1 MTTRTRQGQPATP
14 PNERRRLAA
23 LLEFELLDTPA
34 EAMFDNITAL
44 AAQICET
51 PIALISLV
59 DAERQWF
66 KSRQGL
72 DASETPREL
81 AFCAHAINGETLFEV
96 ENALLDPRF
105 RHNPL
110 VTGAPDIRFY
120 AGMPLADGEGHN
132 LGTLCVIDRQPRQL
146 TGQQKEA
153 LRLLAQQAISLFK
166 LRLQTRRQHEQAAL
180 HKAILSSVGTAV
192 LVIDMEGMI
201 RQASPGVRP
210 LLGYEVD
217 ALVGQ
222 SLGLVLPD
230 EDRQLR
236 PDSVRPLVGPGSE
249 QASLHELSARHR
261 TGQRIPVLFSLAP
274 IAMDGSPQL
283 GYLCILNDLSYR
295 EEALQRLQHIAGQLP
310 GVVYQFQLHK
320 EGRSCFPYASD
331 GLQDVYGLMPE
342 EVRADASS
350 VFARVHPDDLPAVIA
365 SIQASADNLSVWHQ
379 EYRFY
384 HPAKGLIWLEG
395 RAAPQRRADD
405 STLWH
410 GFITDITQRKRL
422 EQMKSEFVST
432 VSHELRTPL
441 TSIAGSL
448 GLINGEALGPVPAAM
463 REMLLIAQSNSQRL
477 RQLIDDLLDMDK
489 LLAGKMSFIPQCL
502 ELDGFLAE
510 CAASHQGFARQH
522 DVQLV
527 YSGATTVHVMAD
539 PLRLQQVLSNLLS
552 NALKFSP
559 AGSRVLLSAQALAG
573 GRIRVSV
580 ADQGPGI
587 PAEFVDRLFEKFS
600 QADASDRR
608 QKGGTGLG
616 LAISKELM
624 ERMGGTIGFDPRREG
639 GAVFWIE
646 LPAEPREDAS
656 RGRVPPAVSEEDDHA

>member
-1 MTTRTRQGQPATP
+1 MRTRKSPGHPPTP
-14 PNERRRLAA
+14 SNESSRLAA
-23 LLEFELLDTPA
+23 LLRFELLDTPA

-72 DASETPREL
+72 DARETPREL

-105 RHNPL
+105 RDNPL

-120 AGMPLADGEGHN
+120 AGMPLADSEGRN

-146 TGQQKEA
+146 SVQQKGA
-153 LRLLAQQAISLFK
+153 LKLLAQQAINLFE
-166 LRLQTRRQHEQAAL
+166 LRSQTRQQQEQAAL

-192 LVIDMEGMI
+192 LITDMAGVI
-201 RQASPGVRP
+201 RQASPGVLP

-217 ALVGQ
+217 TLVGQ

-230 EDRQLR
+230 EERQLQ
-236 PDSVRPLVGPGSE
+236 PDPVRPSFNCGSE
-249 QASLHELSARHR
+249 QASLHELRARHR
-261 TGQRIPVLFSLAP
+261 KGQRIPVLFSLAP
-274 IAMDGSPQL
+274 IAMDGSAQM

-295 EEALQRLQHIAGQLP
+295 EEALQRLQHIAEQLP
-310 GVVYQFQLHK
+310 GVVYQFQLYSD
-320 EGRSCFPYASD
+320 GRSCFPYASE
-331 GLQDVYGLMPE
+331 GLRDVYGLQPE
-342 EVRADASS
+342 EVREDASS
-350 VFARVHPDDLPAVIA
+350 VFARIHPDDLLAVTA
-365 SIQASADNLSVWHQ
+365 SIQTSAEHLSVWHR
-379 EYRFY
+379 EYRFL
-384 HPAKGLIWLEG
+384 HPIKGLIWLEG
-395 RAAPQRRADD
+395 RAMPQPRADD
-405 STLWH
+405 SILWH
-410 GFITDITQRKRL
+410 GFITDITQRKHL
-422 EQMKSEFVST
+422 EQMKNEFVST

-448 GLINGEALGPVPAAM
+448 GLINGEALGPVPNAM

-489 LLAGKMSFIPQCL
+489 LLAGKMSFIPQQ
-502 ELDGFLAE
+502 LDIDSFLAE
-510 CAASHQGFARQH
+510 CVTSHQGFARQH
-522 DVQLV
+522 DVQLSYTGGPV
-527 YSGATTVHVMAD
+527 SQVTAD
-539 PLRLQQVLSNLLS
+539 PMRLQQVLSNLLS

-559 AGSRVLLSAQALAG
+559 AGSQVLLSAQELG
-573 GRIRVSV
+573 GQIRILVV
-580 ADQGPGI
+580 DEGPGV

-616 LAISKELM
+616 LAISKELI
-624 ERMGGTIGFDPRREG
+624 ERMGGCIGFYPRPG
-639 GAVFWIE
+639 GGSVFWVE
-646 LPAEPREDAS
+646 LPALFQDETL
-656 RGRVPPAVSEEDDHA
+656 

>member
-1 MTTRTRQGQPATP
+1 MTTRKSPGHPPTP
-14 PNERRRLAA
+14 SNESSRLAA
-23 LLEFELLDTPA
+23 LLRFELLDTPA

-72 DASETPREL
+72 DARETPREL

-105 RHNPL
+105 RDNPL

-120 AGMPLADGEGHN
+120 AGMPLADSEGHN

-146 TGQQKEA
+146 SVQQKGA
-153 LRLLAQQAISLFK
+153 LKLLAQQAINLFE
-166 LRLQTRRQHEQAAL
+166 LRLQTRQQQEQAAL

-192 LVIDMEGMI
+192 LITDMAGVI
-201 RQASPGVRP
+201 RQASPGVLP

-230 EDRQLR
+230 EERQLQ
-236 PDSVRPLVGPGSE
+236 PDPVRPSFNCGSE
-249 QASLHELSARHR
+249 QASLHELRARHR
-261 TGQRIPVLFSLAP
+261 KGQRIPVLFSLAP
-274 IAMDGSPQL
+274 IAMDGSAQM

-295 EEALQRLQHIAGQLP
+295 EEALQRLQHIAEQLP
-310 GVVYQFQLHK
+310 GVVYQFQLYSD
-320 EGRSCFPYASD
+320 GRSCFPYASE
-331 GLQDVYGLMPE
+331 GLRDVYGLQPE
-342 EVRADASS
+342 EVREDASS
-350 VFARVHPDDLPAVIA
+350 VFARIHPDDLLAVTA
-365 SIQASADNLSVWHQ
+365 SIQTSAEHLSVWHR
-379 EYRFY
+379 EYRFL
-384 HPAKGLIWLEG
+384 HPIKGLIWLEG
-395 RAAPQRRADD
+395 RAMPQPRADD
-405 STLWH
+405 SILWH
-410 GFITDITQRKRL
+410 GFITDITQRKHL
-422 EQMKSEFVST
+422 EQMKNEFVST

-448 GLINGEALGPVPAAM
+448 GLINGEALGPVPNAM
-463 REMLLIAQSNSQRL
+463 REMLSIAQSNSQRL

-489 LLAGKMSFIPQCL
+489 LLAGKMSFIPQQ
-502 ELDGFLAE
+502 LDIDSFLAE
-510 CAASHQGFARQH
+510 CVTSHQGFARQH
-522 DVQLV
+522 DVQLSYTGGPV
-527 YSGATTVHVMAD
+527 AQVTAD
-539 PLRLQQVLSNLLS
+539 PMRLQQVLSNLLS

-559 AGSRVLLSAQALAG
+559 AGSQVLLSAQALG
-573 GRIRVSV
+573 GQIRILVV
-580 ADQGPGI
+580 DQGPGV

-624 ERMGGTIGFDPRREG
+624 ERMVGCIGFYPRPG
-639 GAVFWIE
+639 GGSVFWVE
-646 LPAEPREDAS
+646 LPALFQDETL
-656 RGRVPPAVSEEDDHA
+656 

>member
-1 MTTRTRQGQPATP
+1 MRTRKSPGHPPTP
-14 PNERRRLAA
+14 SNESSRLAA
-23 LLEFELLDTPA
+23 LLRFELLDTPA

-72 DASETPREL
+72 DARETPREL

-105 RHNPL
+105 RDNPL

-120 AGMPLADGEGHN
+120 AGMPLADSEGHN

-146 TGQQKEA
+146 SVQQKGA
-153 LRLLAQQAISLFK
+153 LKLLAQQAINLFE
-166 LRLQTRRQHEQAAL
+166 LRLQTRQQQEQAAL

-192 LVIDMEGMI
+192 LITDMAGLI
-201 RQASPGVRP
+201 RQASPGVLP

-230 EDRQLR
+230 EERQLQ
-236 PDSVRPLVGPGSE
+236 PDSVRPSFNCGSE
-249 QASLHELSARHR
+249 QATLHELRARHR
-261 TGQRIPVLFSLAP
+261 KGQRIPVLFSLAP
-274 IAMDGSPQL
+274 IAMDGSAQM

-295 EEALQRLQHIAGQLP
+295 EEALQRLRHIAEQLP
-310 GVVYQFQLHK
+310 GVVYQFQLYSD
-320 EGRSCFPYASD
+320 GRSCFPYASE
-331 GLQDVYGLMPE
+331 GLRDVYGLQPE
-342 EVRADASS
+342 EVREDASS
-350 VFARVHPDDLPAVIA
+350 VFARIHPDDLLAVTA
-365 SIQASADNLSVWHQ
+365 SIQTSAEHLSVWHR
-379 EYRFY
+379 EYRFL
-384 HPAKGLIWLEG
+384 HPIKGLIWLEG
-395 RAAPQRRADD
+395 RAMPQPRADD
-405 STLWH
+405 SILWH
-410 GFITDITQRKRL
+410 GFITDITQRKHL
-422 EQMKSEFVST
+422 EQMKNEFVST

-448 GLINGEALGPVPAAM
+448 GLINGEALGPVPNAM

-489 LLAGKMSFIPQCL
+489 LLAGKMSFIPQQ
-502 ELDGFLAE
+502 LDIDSFLAE
-510 CAASHQGFARQH
+510 CVTSHQGFARQH
-522 DVQLV
+522 DVQLSYTGGPV
-527 YSGATTVHVMAD
+527 AQVTAD
-539 PLRLQQVLSNLLS
+539 PMRLQQVLSNLLS

-559 AGSRVLLSAQALAG
+559 AGSQVLLSAQALG
-573 GRIRVSV
+573 GQIRILVV
-580 ADQGPGI
+580 DQGPGV

-624 ERMGGTIGFDPRREG
+624 ERMGGCIGFYPRPG
-639 GAVFWIE
+639 GGSVFWVE
-646 LPAEPREDAS
+646 LPALFQDETL
-656 RGRVPPAVSEEDDHA
+656 

>member
-1 MTTRTRQGQPATP
+1 MRTRKSPGHPPTP
-14 PNERRRLAA
+14 SNESSRLAA
-23 LLEFELLDTPA
+23 LLRFELLDTPA

-72 DASETPREL
+72 DARETPREL

-105 RHNPL
+105 RDNPL

-120 AGMPLADGEGHN
+120 AGMPLADSEGHN

-146 TGQQKEA
+146 SVQQKGA
-153 LRLLAQQAISLFK
+153 LKLLAQQAINLFE
-166 LRLQTRRQHEQAAL
+166 LRSQTRQQQEQAAL

-192 LVIDMEGMI
+192 LITDMAGVI
-201 RQASPGVRP
+201 RQASPGVLP

-230 EDRQLR
+230 EERQLQ
-236 PDSVRPLVGPGSE
+236 PDPVRPSFNCGSE
-249 QASLHELSARHR
+249 QASLHELRARHR
-261 TGQRIPVLFSLAP
+261 KGQRIPVLFSLAP
-274 IAMDGSPQL
+274 IAMDGSAQM

-295 EEALQRLQHIAGQLP
+295 EEALQRLRHIAEQLP
-310 GVVYQFQLHK
+310 GVVYQFQLYSD
-320 EGRSCFPYASD
+320 GRSCFPYASE
-331 GLQDVYGLMPE
+331 GLRDVYGLQPE
-342 EVRADASS
+342 EVREDASS
-350 VFARVHPDDLPAVIA
+350 VFARIHPDDLLAVTA
-365 SIQASADNLSVWHQ
+365 SIQTSAEHLSVWHR
-379 EYRFY
+379 EYRFL
-384 HPAKGLIWLEG
+384 HPIKGLIWLEG
-395 RAAPQRRADD
+395 RAMPQPRADD
-405 STLWH
+405 SILWH
-410 GFITDITQRKRL
+410 GFITDITQRKHL
-422 EQMKSEFVST
+422 EQMKNEFVST

-448 GLINGEALGPVPAAM
+448 GLINGEALGPVPNAM
-463 REMLLIAQSNSQRL
+463 REMLSIAQSNSQRL

-489 LLAGKMSFIPQCL
+489 LLAGKMSFIPQQ
-502 ELDGFLAE
+502 LDIDSFLAE
-510 CAASHQGFARQH
+510 CVTSHQGFARQH
-522 DVQLV
+522 DVQLSYTGGPV
-527 YSGATTVHVMAD
+527 AQVTAD
-539 PLRLQQVLSNLLS
+539 PMRLQQVLSNLLS

-559 AGSRVLLSAQALAG
+559 AGSQVLLSAQALG
-573 GRIRVSV
+573 GQIRILVV
-580 ADQGPGI
+580 DQGPGV

-624 ERMGGTIGFDPRREG
+624 ERMGGCIGFYPRPG
-639 GAVFWIE
+639 GGSVFWVE
-646 LPAEPREDAS
+646 LPALFQDETL
-656 RGRVPPAVSEEDDHA
+656 

>member
-1 MTTRTRQGQPATP
+1 MTKRKAPGHPPTP
-14 PNERRRLAA
+14 SNESSRLAA
-23 LLEFELLDTPA
+23 LLRFELLDTPA

-44 AAQICET
+44 AAQICGT

-72 DASETPREL
+72 DARETPREL
-81 AFCAHAINGETLFEV
+81 AFCAHAINGESLFEV
-96 ENALLDPRF
+96 ENAQLDPRF
-105 RHNPL
+105 RDNPL

-146 TGQQKEA
+146 NAQQKAA
-153 LRLLAQQAISLFK
+153 LGLLAQQTIHLFE
-166 LRLQTRRQHEQAAL
+166 LRLQTRRQREQAAL

-192 LVIDMEGMI
+192 LVTDMEGVI

-210 LLGYEVD
+210 LLGYEAD
-217 ALVGQ
+217 ALSGH
-222 SLGLVLPD
+222 SLQLVLPD

-236 PDSVRPLVGPGSE
+236 HDPASPSFNGSHG
-249 QASLHELSARHR
+249 QTSLHELSARHR
-261 TGQRIPVLFSLAP
+261 KGQRIPVLFSLTP
-274 IAMDGSPQL
+274 IAMDGDAQL

-310 GVVYQFQLHK
+310 GVVYQFQLHPD
-320 EGRSCFPYASD
+320 GRSCFPYASE
-331 GLQDVYGLMPE
+331 GLQDVYGLQPE
-342 EVRADASS
+342 EVREDASI
-350 VFARVHPDDLPAVIA
+350 VFARIHPDDLPAVTS
-365 SIQASADNLSVWHQ
+365 SIQASAENLSVWQQ
-379 EYRFY
+379 EYRFL
-384 HPAKGLIWLEG
+384 HPTKGPIWLEG
-395 RAAPQRRADD
+395 RAMPQQRADD
-405 STLWH
+405 SILWH
-410 GFITDITQRKRL
+410 GFITDITQRKHL
-422 EQMKSEFVST
+422 EQMKNEFVST

-448 GLINGEALGPVPAAM
+448 GLINGEALGPVPDAM
-463 REMLLIAQSNSQRL
+463 REMLLIAQSNTQRL

-489 LLAGKMSFIPQCL
+489 LLAGKMSFIPQQL
-502 ELDGFLAE
+502 ELDSFLAE
-510 CAASHQGFARQH
+510 CASNHQGFARQH
-522 DVQLV
+522 EVQLSYIGGPAV
-527 YSGATTVHVMAD
+527 QVVAD

-559 AGSRVLLSAQALAG
+559 AGGQVLLSGQSLEG
-573 GRIRVSV
+573 QIRVSV
-580 ADQGPGI
+580 VDQGPGI
-587 PAEFVDRLFEKFS
+587 PAEFADRLFEKFA

-624 ERMGGTIGFDPRREG
+624 ERMGGAIGFYSRPEG
-639 GAVFWIE
+639 GTVFWIE
-646 LPAEPREDAS
+646 LPAPRQDETQ
-656 RGRVPPAVSEEDDHA
+656 

>member
-1 MTTRTRQGQPATP
+1 MTTRKSPGHPPTP
-14 PNERRRLAA
+14 SNESSRLAA
-23 LLEFELLDTPA
+23 LLRFELLDTPA

-72 DASETPREL
+72 DARETPREL

-105 RHNPL
+105 RDNPL

-120 AGMPLADGEGHN
+120 AGMPLADSEGHN

-146 TGQQKEA
+146 SVQQKGA
-153 LRLLAQQAISLFK
+153 LKLLAQQAINLFE
-166 LRLQTRRQHEQAAL
+166 LRLQTRQQQEQAAL

-192 LVIDMEGMI
+192 LITDMAGVI
-201 RQASPGVRP
+201 RQASPGVLP

-230 EDRQLR
+230 EERQLQ
-236 PDSVRPLVGPGSE
+236 PDTVGPSFNCGSE
-249 QASLHELSARHR
+249 QASLHELRARHR
-261 TGQRIPVLFSLAP
+261 KGQRIPVLFSLAP
-274 IAMDGSPQL
+274 IAMDGSAQM

-295 EEALQRLQHIAGQLP
+295 EEALQRLQHIAEQLP
-310 GVVYQFQLHK
+310 GVVYQFQLYSD
-320 EGRSCFPYASD
+320 GRSCFPYASE
-331 GLQDVYGLMPE
+331 GLRDVYGLQPD
-342 EVRADASS
+342 EVREDASS
-350 VFARVHPDDLPAVIA
+350 VFARIHPDDLLAVTA
-365 SIQASADNLSVWHQ
+365 SIQTSAEHLSVWHR
-379 EYRFY
+379 EYRFL
-384 HPAKGLIWLEG
+384 HPIKGFIWLEG
-395 RAAPQRRADD
+395 RAMPQPRADD
-405 STLWH
+405 SILWH
-410 GFITDITQRKRL
+410 GFITDITQRKHL
-422 EQMKSEFVST
+422 EQMKNEFVST

-448 GLINGEALGPVPAAM
+448 GLINGEALGPVPNAM

-489 LLAGKMSFIPQCL
+489 LLAGKMSFIPQQ
-502 ELDGFLAE
+502 LDIDSFLAE
-510 CAASHQGFARQH
+510 CVTSHQGFARQH
-522 DVQLV
+522 DVQLSYTGGPV
-527 YSGATTVHVMAD
+527 AQVTAD
-539 PLRLQQVLSNLLS
+539 PMRLQQVLSNLLS

-559 AGSRVLLSAQALAG
+559 AGSQVLLSAQALG
-573 GRIRVSV
+573 GQIRILVV
-580 ADQGPGI
+580 DQGPGV
-587 PAEFVDRLFEKFS
+587 PAEFVGRLFEKFS

-616 LAISKELM
+616 LAISKELI
-624 ERMGGTIGFDPRREG
+624 ERMGGCIGFYPRPG
-639 GAVFWIE
+639 GGSVFWVE
-646 LPAEPREDAS
+646 LPALFQDETL
-656 RGRVPPAVSEEDDHA
+656 

>member
-1 MTTRTRQGQPATP
+1 MRTRKSPGHPPTP
-14 PNERRRLAA
+14 SNESSRLAA
-23 LLEFELLDTPA
+23 LLRFELLDTPA

-72 DASETPREL
+72 DARETPREL

-105 RHNPL
+105 RDNPL

-120 AGMPLADGEGHN
+120 AGMPLADSEGHN

-146 TGQQKEA
+146 SERQKGA
-153 LRLLAQQAISLFK
+153 LKLLAQQAINLFE
-166 LRLQTRRQHEQAAL
+166 LRLQTRQQQEQAAL

-192 LVIDMEGMI
+192 LITDMAGVI
-201 RQASPGVRP
+201 RQASPGVLP

-230 EDRQLR
+230 EERQLQ
-236 PDSVRPLVGPGSE
+236 PDPVRPSFNCGSE
-249 QASLHELSARHR
+249 QASLHELRARHR
-261 TGQRIPVLFSLAP
+261 KGQRIPVLFSLAP
-274 IAMDGSPQL
+274 IAMDGSAQM

-295 EEALQRLQHIAGQLP
+295 EEALQRLQHIAEQLP
-310 GVVYQFQLHK
+310 GVVYQFQLYSD
-320 EGRSCFPYASD
+320 GRSCFPYASE
-331 GLQDVYGLMPE
+331 GLRDVYGLQPE
-342 EVRADASS
+342 EVRDDASS
-350 VFARVHPDDLPAVIA
+350 VFARIHPDDLLDVTA
-365 SIQASADNLSVWHQ
+365 SIQASAEHLSVWHR
-379 EYRFY
+379 EYRFL
-384 HPAKGLIWLEG
+384 HPIKGLIWLEG
-395 RAAPQRRADD
+395 RAMPQPRADD
-405 STLWH
+405 SILWH
-410 GFITDITQRKRL
+410 GFITDITQRKHL
-422 EQMKSEFVST
+422 EQMKNEFVST

-448 GLINGEALGPVPAAM
+448 GLINGKALGPVPNAM
-463 REMLLIAQSNSQRL
+463 REMLSIAQSNSQRL

-489 LLAGKMSFIPQCL
+489 LLAGKMSFIPQQ
-502 ELDGFLAE
+502 LDIDSFLAE
-510 CAASHQGFARQH
+510 CVTSHQGFARQH
-522 DVQLV
+522 DVQLTYTGGPV
-527 YSGATTVHVMAD
+527 AQITAD
-539 PLRLQQVLSNLLS
+539 PMRLQQVLSNLLS

-559 AGSRVLLSAQALAG
+559 AGSQVLLSAQELG
-573 GRIRVSV
+573 GQIRILVV
-580 ADQGPGI
+580 DQGPGV

-616 LAISKELM
+616 LAISKELI
-624 ERMGGTIGFDPRREG
+624 ERMGGCIGFYPRPG
-639 GAVFWIE
+639 GGSVFWVE
-646 LPAEPREDAS
+646 LPALFQDETL
-656 RGRVPPAVSEEDDHA
+656 

>member
-1 MTTRTRQGQPATP
+1 MTTRKSPGHPPTP
-14 PNERRRLAA
+14 SNESSRLAA
-23 LLEFELLDTPA
+23 LLRFELLDTPA

-72 DASETPREL
+72 DARETPREL

-105 RHNPL
+105 RDNPL

-120 AGMPLADGEGHN
+120 AGMPLADSEGHN

-146 TGQQKEA
+146 SVQQKGA
-153 LRLLAQQAISLFK
+153 LKLLAQQAINLVE
-166 LRLQTRRQHEQAAL
+166 LRLQTRQQQEQAAL

-192 LVIDMEGMI
+192 LITDMAGVI
-201 RQASPGVRP
+201 RQASPGVLP

-230 EDRQLR
+230 EERQLQ
-236 PDSVRPLVGPGSE
+236 PDPVRPSFNCGSE
-249 QASLHELSARHR
+249 QASLHELRARHR
-261 TGQRIPVLFSLAP
+261 KGQRIPVLFSLAP
-274 IAMDGSPQL
+274 IAMDGSAQM

-295 EEALQRLQHIAGQLP
+295 EEALQRLQHIAEQLP
-310 GVVYQFQLHK
+310 GVVYQFQLYSD
-320 EGRSCFPYASD
+320 GRSCFPYASE
-331 GLQDVYGLMPE
+331 GLRDVYGLQPE
-342 EVRADASS
+342 EVREDASS
-350 VFARVHPDDLPAVIA
+350 VFARIHPDDLLAVTA
-365 SIQASADNLSVWHQ
+365 SIQTSAEHLSVWHR
-379 EYRFY
+379 EYRFL
-384 HPAKGLIWLEG
+384 HPIKGLIWLEG
-395 RAAPQRRADD
+395 RAMPQPRADD
-405 STLWH
+405 SILWH
-410 GFITDITQRKRL
+410 GFITDITQRKHL
-422 EQMKSEFVST
+422 EQMKNEFVST

-448 GLINGEALGPVPAAM
+448 GLINGEALGPVPNAM
-463 REMLLIAQSNSQRL
+463 REMLSIAQSNSQRL

-489 LLAGKMSFIPQCL
+489 LLAGKMSFIPQQ
-502 ELDGFLAE
+502 LDIDSFLAE
-510 CAASHQGFARQH
+510 CVTSHQGFARQH
-522 DVQLV
+522 DVQLTYTGGPV
-527 YSGATTVHVMAD
+527 AQITAD
-539 PLRLQQVLSNLLS
+539 PMRLQQVLSNLLS

-559 AGSRVLLSAQALAG
+559 AGSQVLLSAQELG
-573 GRIRVSV
+573 GQIRILVV
-580 ADQGPGI
+580 DQGPGV

-624 ERMGGTIGFDPRREG
+624 ERMGGCIGFYPRPG
-639 GAVFWIE
+639 GGSVFWVE
-646 LPAEPREDAS
+646 LPALFQDETL
-656 RGRVPPAVSEEDDHA
+656 

>member
-1 MTTRTRQGQPATP
+1 MTTRKSPGHPPTP
-14 PNERRRLAA
+14 SNESSRLAA
-23 LLEFELLDTPA
+23 LLRFELLDTPA

-72 DASETPREL
+72 DARETPREL

-105 RHNPL
+105 RDNPL

-120 AGMPLADGEGHN
+120 AGMPLADSEGHN

-146 TGQQKEA
+146 SERQKGA
-153 LRLLAQQAISLFK
+153 LKLLAQQAINLFE
-166 LRLQTRRQHEQAAL
+166 LRLQTRQQQEQAAL

-192 LVIDMEGMI
+192 LITDMAGVI
-201 RQASPGVRP
+201 RQASPGVLP

-230 EDRQLR
+230 EERQLQ
-236 PDSVRPLVGPGSE
+236 PDPVRPSFNCGSE
-249 QASLHELSARHR
+249 QASLHELRARHR
-261 TGQRIPVLFSLAP
+261 KGQRIPVLFSLAP
-274 IAMDGSPQL
+274 IAMDGSAQM

-295 EEALQRLQHIAGQLP
+295 EEALQRLQHIAEQLP
-310 GVVYQFQLHK
+310 GVVYQFQLYSD
-320 EGRSCFPYASD
+320 GRSCFPYASE
-331 GLQDVYGLMPE
+331 GLRDVYGLQPE
-342 EVRADASS
+342 EVREDASS
-350 VFARVHPDDLPAVIA
+350 VFARIHPDDLLAVTA
-365 SIQASADNLSVWHQ
+365 SIQTSAEHLSVWHR
-379 EYRFY
+379 EYRFL
-384 HPAKGLIWLEG
+384 HPIKGLIWLEG
-395 RAAPQRRADD
+395 RAMPQPRADD
-405 STLWH
+405 SILWH
-410 GFITDITQRKRL
+410 GFITDITQRKHL
-422 EQMKSEFVST
+422 EQMKNDFVST

-448 GLINGEALGPVPAAM
+448 GLINGEALGPVPNAM

-489 LLAGKMSFIPQCL
+489 LLAGKMSFIPQQ
-502 ELDGFLAE
+502 LDIDSFLAE
-510 CAASHQGFARQH
+510 CVTSHQGFARQH
-522 DVQLV
+522 DVQLSYTGGPV
-527 YSGATTVHVMAD
+527 AQVTAD
-539 PLRLQQVLSNLLS
+539 PMRLQQVLSNLLS

-559 AGSRVLLSAQALAG
+559 AGSQVLLSAQALG
-573 GRIRVSV
+573 GQIRILVV
-580 ADQGPGI
+580 DQGPGV

-624 ERMGGTIGFDPRREG
+624 ERMGGCIGFYPRPG
-639 GAVFWIE
+639 GGSVFWVE
-646 LPAEPREDAS
+646 LPALFQDETL
-656 RGRVPPAVSEEDDHA
+656 

>member
-1 MTTRTRQGQPATP
+1 MRTRKSPGHPPTP
-14 PNERRRLAA
+14 SNESSRLAA
-23 LLEFELLDTPA
+23 LLRFELLDTPA

-72 DASETPREL
+72 DARETPREL

-105 RHNPL
+105 RDNPL

-120 AGMPLADGEGHN
+120 AGMPLADSEGHN

-146 TGQQKEA
+146 SVQQKGA
-153 LRLLAQQAISLFK
+153 LKLLAQQAINLFE
-166 LRLQTRRQHEQAAL
+166 LRLQTRQQQEQAAL

-192 LVIDMEGMI
+192 LITDMAGVI
-201 RQASPGVRP
+201 RQASPGVLP

-230 EDRQLR
+230 EERQLQ
-236 PDSVRPLVGPGSE
+236 PDPVRPSFNCGSE
-249 QASLHELSARHR
+249 QASLHELRARHR
-261 TGQRIPVLFSLAP
+261 KGQRIPVLFSLAP
-274 IAMDGSPQL
+274 IAMDGSAQM

-295 EEALQRLQHIAGQLP
+295 EEALQRLQHIAEQLP
-310 GVVYQFQLHK
+310 GVVYQFQLYSD
-320 EGRSCFPYASD
+320 GRSCFPYASE
-331 GLQDVYGLMPE
+331 GLRDVYGLQPE
-342 EVRADASS
+342 EVREDASS
-350 VFARVHPDDLPAVIA
+350 VFARIHPDDLLAVTA
-365 SIQASADNLSVWHQ
+365 SIQTSAEHLSVWHR
-379 EYRFY
+379 EYRFL
-384 HPAKGLIWLEG
+384 HPIKGLIWLEG
-395 RAAPQRRADD
+395 RAMPQPRADD
-405 STLWH
+405 SILWH
-410 GFITDITQRKRL
+410 GFITDITQRKHL
-422 EQMKSEFVST
+422 EQMKNEFVST

-448 GLINGEALGPVPAAM
+448 GLINGEALGPVPNAM

-489 LLAGKMSFIPQCL
+489 LLAGKMSFIPQQ
-502 ELDGFLAE
+502 LDIDSFLAE
-510 CAASHQGFARQH
+510 CVTSHQGFARQH
-522 DVQLV
+522 DVQLSYTGGPV
-527 YSGATTVHVMAD
+527 AQVTAD
-539 PLRLQQVLSNLLS
+539 PMRLQQVLSNLLS

-559 AGSRVLLSAQALAG
+559 AGSQVLLSAQELG
-573 GRIRVSV
+573 GQIRILVV
-580 ADQGPGI
+580 DQGPGV

-624 ERMGGTIGFDPRREG
+624 ERMGGCIGFYPRPG
-639 GAVFWIE
+639 GGSVFWVE
-646 LPAEPREDAS
+646 LPALFQDETL
-656 RGRVPPAVSEEDDHA
+656 

>member
-1 MTTRTRQGQPATP
+1 MRTRKSPGHPPTP
-14 PNERRRLAA
+14 SNESSRLAA
-23 LLEFELLDTPA
+23 LLRFELLDTPA

-72 DASETPREL
+72 DARETPREL

-105 RHNPL
+105 RDNPL

-120 AGMPLADGEGHN
+120 AGMPLADSEGHN

-146 TGQQKEA
+146 SVQQKGA
-153 LRLLAQQAISLFK
+153 LKLLAQQAINLFE
-166 LRLQTRRQHEQAAL
+166 LRLQTWQQQEQAAL

-192 LVIDMEGMI
+192 LITDMAGVI
-201 RQASPGVRP
+201 RQASPGVLP

-222 SLGLVLPD
+222 SLGLVLAD
-230 EDRQLR
+230 EERQLQ
-236 PDSVRPLVGPGSE
+236 PDPVRPSFNCGSE
-249 QASLHELSARHR
+249 QASLHELRARHR
-261 TGQRIPVLFSLAP
+261 KGQRIPVLFSLAP
-274 IAMDGSPQL
+274 IAMDGSAQM

-295 EEALQRLQHIAGQLP
+295 EEALQRLQHIAEQLP
-310 GVVYQFQLHK
+310 GVVYQFQLYSD
-320 EGRSCFPYASD
+320 GRSCFPYASE
-331 GLQDVYGLMPE
+331 GLRDVYGLQPE
-342 EVRADASS
+342 EVREDASS
-350 VFARVHPDDLPAVIA
+350 VFARIHPDDLLDVTA
-365 SIQASADNLSVWHQ
+365 SIQASAEHLSVWHR
-379 EYRFY
+379 EYRFL
-384 HPAKGLIWLEG
+384 HPLKGLIWLEG
-395 RAAPQRRADD
+395 RAMPQPRADD
-405 STLWH
+405 SILWH
-410 GFITDITQRKRL
+410 GFITDITQRKHL
-422 EQMKSEFVST
+422 EQMKNEFVST

-448 GLINGEALGPVPAAM
+448 GLINGEALGPVPNAM
-463 REMLLIAQSNSQRL
+463 REMLSIAQSNSQRL

-489 LLAGKMSFIPQCL
+489 LLAGKMNFIPQQ
-502 ELDGFLAE
+502 LDIDSFLAE
-510 CAASHQGFARQH
+510 CVTSHQGFARQH
-522 DVQLV
+522 DVQLSYTGGPV
-527 YSGATTVHVMAD
+527 AQITAD
-539 PLRLQQVLSNLLS
+539 PMRLQQVLSNLLS

-559 AGSRVLLSAQALAG
+559 AGSQVLLSAQALG
-573 GRIRVSV
+573 GQIRILVV
-580 ADQGPGI
+580 DEGPGV

-624 ERMGGTIGFDPRREG
+624 ERMGGCIGFYPRPG
-639 GAVFWIE
+639 GGSVFWVE
-646 LPAEPREDAS
+646 LPALFQDETL
-656 RGRVPPAVSEEDDHA
+656 

>member
-1 MTTRTRQGQPATP
+1 MRTRKSPGHPPTP
-14 PNERRRLAA
+14 SNESSRLAA
-23 LLEFELLDTPA
+23 LLRFELLDTPA

-72 DASETPREL
+72 DARETPREL

-105 RHNPL
+105 RDNPL

-120 AGMPLADGEGHN
+120 AGMPLADSEGHN

-146 TGQQKEA
+146 SVQQKGA
-153 LRLLAQQAISLFK
+153 LKLLAQQAINLFE
-166 LRLQTRRQHEQAAL
+166 LRSQTRQQQEQAAL

-192 LVIDMEGMI
+192 LITDMAGVI
-201 RQASPGVRP
+201 RQASPGVLP

-222 SLGLVLPD
+222 SLGLVLAD
-230 EDRQLR
+230 EERQLQ
-236 PDSVRPLVGPGSE
+236 PDPVRPSFNCGSE
-249 QASLHELSARHR
+249 QASLHVLRARHR
-261 TGQRIPVLFSLAP
+261 KGQRIPVLFSLAP
-274 IAMDGSPQL
+274 IAMDGSAQM

-295 EEALQRLQHIAGQLP
+295 EEALQRLRHIAEQLP
-310 GVVYQFQLHK
+310 GVVYQFQLYSD
-320 EGRSCFPYASD
+320 GRSCFPYASE
-331 GLQDVYGLMPE
+331 GLRDVYGLQPE
-342 EVRADASS
+342 EVREDASS
-350 VFARVHPDDLPAVIA
+350 VFARIHPDDLLAVTA
-365 SIQASADNLSVWHQ
+365 SIQTSAEHLSVWHR
-379 EYRFY
+379 EYRFL
-384 HPAKGLIWLEG
+384 HPIKGLIWLEG
-395 RAAPQRRADD
+395 RAMPQPRADD
-405 STLWH
+405 SILWH
-410 GFITDITQRKRL
+410 GFITDITQRKHL
-422 EQMKSEFVST
+422 EQMKNEFVST

-448 GLINGEALGPVPAAM
+448 GLINGEALGPVPNAM

-489 LLAGKMSFIPQCL
+489 LLAGKMSFIPQQ
-502 ELDGFLAE
+502 LDIDSFLAE
-510 CAASHQGFARQH
+510 CVTSHQGFARQH
-522 DVQLV
+522 DVQLSYTGGPV
-527 YSGATTVHVMAD
+527 AQVTAD
-539 PLRLQQVLSNLLS
+539 PMRLQQVLSNLLS

-559 AGSRVLLSAQALAG
+559 AGSQVLLSAQALG
-573 GRIRVSV
+573 GQIRILVV
-580 ADQGPGI
+580 DQGPGV
-587 PAEFVDRLFEKFS
+587 PAEFVDRLFEKLS

-624 ERMGGTIGFDPRREG
+624 ERMGGCIGFYPRPG
-639 GAVFWIE
+639 GGSVFWVE
-646 LPAEPREDAS
+646 LPALFQDETL
-656 RGRVPPAVSEEDDHA
+656 

>member
-1 MTTRTRQGQPATP
+1 MRTRKSPGHPPTP
-14 PNERRRLAA
+14 SNESSRLAA
-23 LLEFELLDTPA
+23 LLRFELLDTPA

-72 DASETPREL
+72 DARETPREL

-105 RHNPL
+105 RDNPL

-120 AGMPLADGEGHN
+120 AGMPLADSEGHN

-146 TGQQKEA
+146 SVQQKGA
-153 LRLLAQQAISLFK
+153 LKLLAQQAINLFE
-166 LRLQTRRQHEQAAL
+166 LRLQTWQQQEQAAL

-192 LVIDMEGMI
+192 LITDMAGVI
-201 RQASPGVRP
+201 RQASPGVLP

-230 EDRQLR
+230 EERQLQ
-236 PDSVRPLVGPGSE
+236 PDPVRPSFNCGSE
-249 QASLHELSARHR
+249 QASLHELRARHR
-261 TGQRIPVLFSLAP
+261 KGQRIPVLFSLAP
-274 IAMDGSPQL
+274 IAMDGSAQM

-295 EEALQRLQHIAGQLP
+295 EEALQRLQHIAEQLP
-310 GVVYQFQLHK
+310 GVVYQFQLYSD
-320 EGRSCFPYASD
+320 GRSCFPYASE
-331 GLQDVYGLMPE
+331 GLRDVYGLQPE
-342 EVRADASS
+342 EVREDASS
-350 VFARVHPDDLPAVIA
+350 VFARIHPDDLLDVTA
-365 SIQASADNLSVWHQ
+365 SIQASAEHLSVWHR
-379 EYRFY
+379 EYRFL
-384 HPAKGLIWLEG
+384 HPIKGLIWLEG
-395 RAAPQRRADD
+395 RAMPQPRADD
-405 STLWH
+405 SILWH
-410 GFITDITQRKRL
+410 GFITDITQRKHL
-422 EQMKSEFVST
+422 EQMKNEFVST

-448 GLINGEALGPVPAAM
+448 GLINGEALGPVPNAM
-463 REMLLIAQSNSQRL
+463 REMLSIAQSNSQRL

-489 LLAGKMSFIPQCL
+489 LLAGKMSFIPQQ
-502 ELDGFLAE
+502 LDIDSFLAE
-510 CAASHQGFARQH
+510 CVTSHQGVARQH
-522 DVQLV
+522 DVQLSYTGGPV
-527 YSGATTVHVMAD
+527 AQITAD
-539 PLRLQQVLSNLLS
+539 PMRLQQVLSNLLS

-559 AGSRVLLSAQALAG
+559 AGSQVLLSAQALG
-573 GRIRVSV
+573 GQIRILVV
-580 ADQGPGI
+580 DQGPGV

-616 LAISKELM
+616 LAISKELI
-624 ERMGGTIGFDPRREG
+624 ERMGGCIGFYPRPG
-639 GAVFWIE
+639 GGSVFWVE
-646 LPAEPREDAS
+646 LPALFQDETL
-656 RGRVPPAVSEEDDHA
+656 

>member
-1 MTTRTRQGQPATP
+1 MTTRKSPGHPPTP
-14 PNERRRLAA
+14 SNESSRLAA
-23 LLEFELLDTPA
+23 LLRFELLDTPA

-72 DASETPREL
+72 DARETPREL

-105 RHNPL
+105 RDNPL

-120 AGMPLADGEGHN
+120 AGMPLADSEGRN

-146 TGQQKEA
+146 SVQQKGA
-153 LRLLAQQAISLFK
+153 LKLLAQQAINLFE
-166 LRLQTRRQHEQAAL
+166 LRLQTRQQQEQAAL

-192 LVIDMEGMI
+192 LITDMAGVI
-201 RQASPGVRP
+201 RQASPGVLP

-217 ALVGQ
+217 TLVGQ

-230 EDRQLR
+230 EERQLQ
-236 PDSVRPLVGPGSE
+236 PDPVRPSFNCGSE
-249 QASLHELSARHR
+249 QASLHELRARHR
-261 TGQRIPVLFSLAP
+261 KGQRIPVLFSLAP
-274 IAMDGSPQL
+274 IAMDGSAQM

-295 EEALQRLQHIAGQLP
+295 EEALQRLQHIAEQLP
-310 GVVYQFQLHK
+310 GVVYQFQLYSD
-320 EGRSCFPYASD
+320 GRSCFPYASE
-331 GLQDVYGLMPE
+331 GLRDVYGLQPE
-342 EVRADASS
+342 EVREDASS
-350 VFARVHPDDLPAVIA
+350 VFARIHPDDLLDVTA
-365 SIQASADNLSVWHQ
+365 SIQASAEHLSVWHR
-379 EYRFY
+379 EYRFL
-384 HPAKGLIWLEG
+384 HPIKGLIWLEG
-395 RAAPQRRADD
+395 RAMPQPRADD
-405 STLWH
+405 SILWH
-410 GFITDITQRKRL
+410 GFITDITQRKHL
-422 EQMKSEFVST
+422 EQMKNEFVST

-448 GLINGEALGPVPAAM
+448 GLINGEALGPVPNAM
-463 REMLLIAQSNSQRL
+463 REMLSIAQSNSQRL

-489 LLAGKMSFIPQCL
+489 LLAGKMNFIPQQ
-502 ELDGFLAE
+502 LDIDSFLAE
-510 CAASHQGFARQH
+510 CVTSHQGFARQH
-522 DVQLV
+522 DVQLTYTGGPV
-527 YSGATTVHVMAD
+527 AQITAD
-539 PLRLQQVLSNLLS
+539 PMRLQQVLSNLLS

-559 AGSRVLLSAQALAG
+559 AGSQVLLSAQELG
-573 GRIRVSV
+573 GQIRILVV
-580 ADQGPGI
+580 DQGPGV

-616 LAISKELM
+616 LAISKELI
-624 ERMGGTIGFDPRREG
+624 ERMGGCIGFYPRPG
-639 GAVFWIE
+639 GGSVFWVE
-646 LPAEPREDAS
+646 LPALFQDETL
-656 RGRVPPAVSEEDDHA
+656 

>member
-1 MTTRTRQGQPATP
+1 MTTRKSPGHP
-14 PNERRRLAA
+14 PIPSNESSRLAA
-23 LLEFELLDTPA
+23 LLRFELLDTPA

-72 DASETPREL
+72 DARETPREL

-105 RHNPL
+105 RDNPL

-120 AGMPLADGEGHN
+120 AGMPLADSEGRN

-146 TGQQKEA
+146 SVQQKGA
-153 LRLLAQQAISLFK
+153 LKLLAQQAINLFE
-166 LRLQTRRQHEQAAL
+166 LRLQTRQQQEQAAL

-192 LVIDMEGMI
+192 LITDMAGVI
-201 RQASPGVRP
+201 RQASPGVLP

-217 ALVGQ
+217 TLVGQ

-230 EDRQLR
+230 EERQLQ
-236 PDSVRPLVGPGSE
+236 PDPVRPSFNCGSE
-249 QASLHELSARHR
+249 QASLHELRARHR
-261 TGQRIPVLFSLAP
+261 KGQRIPVLFSLAP
-274 IAMDGSPQL
+274 IAMDGSAQM

-295 EEALQRLQHIAGQLP
+295 EEALQRLQHIAEQLP
-310 GVVYQFQLHK
+310 GVVYQFQLYSD
-320 EGRSCFPYASD
+320 GRSCFPYASE
-331 GLQDVYGLMPE
+331 GLRDVYGLQPE
-342 EVRADASS
+342 EVREDASS
-350 VFARVHPDDLPAVIA
+350 VFARIHPDDLLDVTA
-365 SIQASADNLSVWHQ
+365 SIQASAEHLSVWHR
-379 EYRFY
+379 EYRFL
-384 HPAKGLIWLEG
+384 HPIKGLIWLEG
-395 RAAPQRRADD
+395 RAMPQPRADD
-405 STLWH
+405 SILWH
-410 GFITDITQRKRL
+410 GFITDITQRKHL
-422 EQMKSEFVST
+422 EQMKNEFVST

-448 GLINGEALGPVPAAM
+448 GLINGEALGPVPNAM
-463 REMLLIAQSNSQRL
+463 REMLSIAQSNSQRL

-489 LLAGKMSFIPQCL
+489 LLAGKMNFIPQQ
-502 ELDGFLAE
+502 LDIDSFLAE
-510 CAASHQGFARQH
+510 CVTSHQGFARQH
-522 DVQLV
+522 DVQLTYTGGPV
-527 YSGATTVHVMAD
+527 AQITAD
-539 PLRLQQVLSNLLS
+539 PMRLQQVLSNLLS

-559 AGSRVLLSAQALAG
+559 AGSQVLLSAQELG
-573 GRIRVSV
+573 GQIRILVV
-580 ADQGPGI
+580 DQGPGV

-616 LAISKELM
+616 LAISKELI
-624 ERMGGTIGFDPRREG
+624 ERMGGCIGFYPRPG
-639 GAVFWIE
+639 GGSVFWVE
-646 LPAEPREDAS
+646 LPALFQDETL
-656 RGRVPPAVSEEDDHA
+656 

>member
-1 MTTRTRQGQPATP
+1 MRTRKSPGHPPTP
-14 PNERRRLAA
+14 SNESSRLAA
-23 LLEFELLDTPA
+23 LLRFELLDTPA

-72 DASETPREL
+72 DARETPREL

-105 RHNPL
+105 RDNPL

-120 AGMPLADGEGHN
+120 AGMPLADSEGHN

-146 TGQQKEA
+146 SVQQKGA
-153 LRLLAQQAISLFK
+153 LKLLAQQAINLFE
-166 LRLQTRRQHEQAAL
+166 LRLQTRQQQEQAAL

-192 LVIDMEGMI
+192 LITDMAGVI
-201 RQASPGVRP
+201 RQASPGVLP

-230 EDRQLR
+230 EERQLQ
-236 PDSVRPLVGPGSE
+236 PDPVRPSFNCGSE
-249 QASLHELSARHR
+249 QASLHELRARHR
-261 TGQRIPVLFSLAP
+261 KGQRIPVLFSLAP
-274 IAMDGSPQL
+274 IAMDGSAQM

-295 EEALQRLQHIAGQLP
+295 EEALQRLQHIAEQLP
-310 GVVYQFQLHK
+310 GVVYQFQLYSD
-320 EGRSCFPYASD
+320 GRSCFPYASE
-331 GLQDVYGLMPE
+331 GLRDVYGLQPE
-342 EVRADASS
+342 EVREDASS
-350 VFARVHPDDLPAVIA
+350 VFARIHPDDLLAVTA
-365 SIQASADNLSVWHQ
+365 SIQTSAEHLSVWHR
-379 EYRFY
+379 EYRFL
-384 HPAKGLIWLEG
+384 HPIKGLIWLEG
-395 RAAPQRRADD
+395 RAMPQPRADD
-405 STLWH
+405 SILWH
-410 GFITDITQRKRL
+410 GFITDITQRKHL
-422 EQMKSEFVST
+422 EQMKNEFVST

-448 GLINGEALGPVPAAM
+448 GLINGEALGPVPNAM
-463 REMLLIAQSNSQRL
+463 REMLSIAQSNSQRL

-489 LLAGKMSFIPQCL
+489 LLAGKMSFIPQQ
-502 ELDGFLAE
+502 LDIDSFLAE
-510 CAASHQGFARQH
+510 CVTSHQGFARQH
-522 DVQLV
+522 DVQLTYTGGPV
-527 YSGATTVHVMAD
+527 AQITAD
-539 PLRLQQVLSNLLS
+539 PMRLQQVLSNLLS

-559 AGSRVLLSAQALAG
+559 AGSQVLLSAQELG
-573 GRIRVSV
+573 GQIRILVV
-580 ADQGPGI
+580 DQGPGV

-624 ERMGGTIGFDPRREG
+624 ERMGGCIGFYPRPG
-639 GAVFWIE
+639 GGSVFWVE
-646 LPAEPREDAS
+646 LPALFQDETL
-656 RGRVPPAVSEEDDHA
+656 

>member
-1 MTTRTRQGQPATP
+1 MRTRKSPGHPPTP
-14 PNERRRLAA
+14 SNESSRLAA
-23 LLEFELLDTPA
+23 LLRFELLDTPA

-72 DASETPREL
+72 DARETPREL

-105 RHNPL
+105 RDNPL

-120 AGMPLADGEGHN
+120 AGMPLADSEGHN

-146 TGQQKEA
+146 SVQQKGA
-153 LRLLAQQAISLFK
+153 LKLLAQQAINLVE
-166 LRLQTRRQHEQAAL
+166 LRLQTRQQQEQAAL

-192 LVIDMEGMI
+192 LITDMAGVI
-201 RQASPGVRP
+201 RQASPGVLP

-230 EDRQLR
+230 EERQLQ
-236 PDSVRPLVGPGSE
+236 PDPVRPSFNCGSE
-249 QASLHELSARHR
+249 QASLHELRARHR
-261 TGQRIPVLFSLAP
+261 KGQRIPVLFSLAP
-274 IAMDGSPQL
+274 IAMDGSAQM

-295 EEALQRLQHIAGQLP
+295 EEALQRLQHIAEQLP
-310 GVVYQFQLHK
+310 GVVYQFQLYSD
-320 EGRSCFPYASD
+320 GRSCFPYASE
-331 GLQDVYGLMPE
+331 GLRDVYGLQPE
-342 EVRADASS
+342 EVREDASS
-350 VFARVHPDDLPAVIA
+350 VFARIHPDDLLAVTA
-365 SIQASADNLSVWHQ
+365 SIQTSAEHLSVWHR
-379 EYRFY
+379 EYRFL
-384 HPAKGLIWLEG
+384 HPIKGLIWLEG
-395 RAAPQRRADD
+395 RAMPQPRADD
-405 STLWH
+405 SILWH
-410 GFITDITQRKRL
+410 GFITDITQRKHL
-422 EQMKSEFVST
+422 EQMKNEFVST

-448 GLINGEALGPVPAAM
+448 GLINGEALGPVPNAM

-489 LLAGKMSFIPQCL
+489 LLAGKMNFIPQQ
-502 ELDGFLAE
+502 LDIDSFLAE
-510 CAASHQGFARQH
+510 CVTSHQGFARQH
-522 DVQLV
+522 DVQLTYTGGPV
-527 YSGATTVHVMAD
+527 AQITAD
-539 PLRLQQVLSNLLS
+539 PMRLQQVLSNLLS

-559 AGSRVLLSAQALAG
+559 AGSQVLLSAQELG
-573 GRIRVSV
+573 GQIRILVV
-580 ADQGPGI
+580 DQGPGV

-616 LAISKELM
+616 LAISKELI
-624 ERMGGTIGFDPRREG
+624 ERMGGCIGFYPRSG
-639 GAVFWIE
+639 GGSVFWVE
-646 LPAEPREDAS
+646 LPALFQDETL
-656 RGRVPPAVSEEDDHA
+656 

>member
-1 MTTRTRQGQPATP
+1 
-14 PNERRRLAA
+14 
-23 LLEFELLDTPA
+23 
-34 EAMFDNITAL
+34 MFDNITAL

-72 DASETPREL
+72 DARETPREL

-105 RHNPL
+105 RDNPL

-120 AGMPLADGEGHN
+120 AGMPLADSEGHN

-146 TGQQKEA
+146 SERQKGA
-153 LRLLAQQAISLFK
+153 LKLLAQQAINLFE
-166 LRLQTRRQHEQAAL
+166 LRLQTRQQQEQAAL

-192 LVIDMEGMI
+192 LITDMAGVI
-201 RQASPGVRP
+201 RQASPGVLP

-230 EDRQLR
+230 EERQLQ
-236 PDSVRPLVGPGSE
+236 PDPVRPSFNCGSE
-249 QASLHELSARHR
+249 QASLHELRARHR
-261 TGQRIPVLFSLAP
+261 KGQRIPVLFSLAP
-274 IAMDGSPQL
+274 IAMDGSAQM

-295 EEALQRLQHIAGQLP
+295 EEALQRLQHIAEQLP
-310 GVVYQFQLHK
+310 GVVYQFQLYSD
-320 EGRSCFPYASD
+320 GRSCFPYASE
-331 GLQDVYGLMPE
+331 GLRDVYGLQPE
-342 EVRADASS
+342 EVRDDASS
-350 VFARVHPDDLPAVIA
+350 VFARIHPDDLLDVTA
-365 SIQASADNLSVWHQ
+365 SIQASAEHLSVWHR
-379 EYRFY
+379 EYRFL
-384 HPAKGLIWLEG
+384 HPIKGLIWLEG
-395 RAAPQRRADD
+395 RAMPQPRADD
-405 STLWH
+405 SILWH
-410 GFITDITQRKRL
+410 GFITDITQRKHL
-422 EQMKSEFVST
+422 EQMKNEFVST

-448 GLINGEALGPVPAAM
+448 GLINGKALGPVPNAM
-463 REMLLIAQSNSQRL
+463 REMLSIAQSNSQRL

-489 LLAGKMSFIPQCL
+489 LLAGKMSFIPQQ
-502 ELDGFLAE
+502 LDIDSFLAE
-510 CAASHQGFARQH
+510 CVTSHQGFARQH
-522 DVQLV
+522 DVQLTYTGGPV
-527 YSGATTVHVMAD
+527 AQITAD
-539 PLRLQQVLSNLLS
+539 PMRLQQVLSNLLS

-559 AGSRVLLSAQALAG
+559 AGSQVLLSAQELG
-573 GRIRVSV
+573 GQIRILVV
-580 ADQGPGI
+580 DQGPGV

-616 LAISKELM
+616 LAISKELI
-624 ERMGGTIGFDPRREG
+624 ERMGGCIGFYPRPG
-639 GAVFWIE
+639 GGSVFWVE
-646 LPAEPREDAS
+646 LPALFQDETL
-656 RGRVPPAVSEEDDHA
+656 

>member
-1 MTTRTRQGQPATP
+1 MTTRKSPGHPPTP
-14 PNERRRLAA
+14 SNESSRLAA
-23 LLEFELLDTPA
+23 LLRFELLDTPA

-59 DAERQWF
+59 DTERQWF

-72 DASETPREL
+72 DARETPREL

-105 RHNPL
+105 RDNPL

-120 AGMPLADGEGHN
+120 AGMPLADSEGHN

-146 TGQQKEA
+146 SVQQKGA
-153 LRLLAQQAISLFK
+153 LKLLAQQAINLFE
-166 LRLQTRRQHEQAAL
+166 LRLQTRQQQEQAAL

-192 LVIDMEGMI
+192 LITDMAGVI
-201 RQASPGVRP
+201 RQASPGVLP

-217 ALVGQ
+217 TLVGQ

-230 EDRQLR
+230 EERQLQ
-236 PDSVRPLVGPGSE
+236 PDPVRPSFNCGSE

-261 TGQRIPVLFSLAP
+261 KGQRIPVLFSLAP
-274 IAMDGSPQL
+274 IAMDGSAQM

-295 EEALQRLQHIAGQLP
+295 EEALQRLQHIAEQLP
-310 GVVYQFQLHK
+310 GVVYQFQLYSD
-320 EGRSCFPYASD
+320 GRSCFPYASE
-331 GLQDVYGLMPE
+331 GLRDVYGLQPE
-342 EVRADASS
+342 EVREDASS
-350 VFARVHPDDLPAVIA
+350 VFARIHPDDLLDVTA
-365 SIQASADNLSVWHQ
+365 SIQASAERLSVWHR
-379 EYRFY
+379 EYRFL
-384 HPAKGLIWLEG
+384 HPLKGLIWLEG
-395 RAAPQRRADD
+395 RAMPQPRADD
-405 STLWH
+405 SILWH
-410 GFITDITQRKRL
+410 GFITDITQRKHL
-422 EQMKSEFVST
+422 EQMKNEFVST

-448 GLINGEALGPVPAAM
+448 GLINGEALGPVPNAM
-463 REMLLIAQSNSQRL
+463 REMLSIAQSNSQRL

-489 LLAGKMSFIPQCL
+489 LLAGKMNFIPQQ
-502 ELDGFLAE
+502 LDIDSFLAE
-510 CAASHQGFARQH
+510 CVTSHQGFARQH
-522 DVQLV
+522 DVQLSYTGGPV
-527 YSGATTVHVMAD
+527 AQVTAD
-539 PLRLQQVLSNLLS
+539 PMRLQQVLSNLLS

-559 AGSRVLLSAQALAG
+559 AGSQVLLSAQALG
-573 GRIRVSV
+573 GQIRILVV
-580 ADQGPGI
+580 DQGPGV

-624 ERMGGTIGFDPRREG
+624 ERMGGCIGFYPRPG
-639 GAVFWIE
+639 GGSVFWVE
-646 LPAEPREDAS
+646 LPALFQDETL
-656 RGRVPPAVSEEDDHA
+656 

>member
-1 MTTRTRQGQPATP
+1 MTTRKSPGHPPTP
-14 PNERRRLAA
+14 SNESSRLAA
-23 LLEFELLDTPA
+23 LLRFELLDTPA

-72 DASETPREL
+72 DARETPREL

-105 RHNPL
+105 RDNPL

-120 AGMPLADGEGHN
+120 AGMPLADSEGHN

-146 TGQQKEA
+146 SVQQKGA
-153 LRLLAQQAISLFK
+153 LKLLAQQAINLVE
-166 LRLQTRRQHEQAAL
+166 LRLQTRQQQEQAAL

-192 LVIDMEGMI
+192 LITDMAGVI
-201 RQASPGVRP
+201 RQASPGVLP

-230 EDRQLR
+230 EERQLQ
-236 PDSVRPLVGPGSE
+236 PDPVRPSFNCGSE
-249 QASLHELSARHR
+249 QASLHELRARHR
-261 TGQRIPVLFSLAP
+261 KGQRIPVLFSLAP
-274 IAMDGSPQL
+274 IAMDGSAQM

-295 EEALQRLQHIAGQLP
+295 EEALQRLQHIAEQLP
-310 GVVYQFQLHK
+310 GVVYQFQLYSD
-320 EGRSCFPYASD
+320 GRSCFPYASE
-331 GLQDVYGLMPE
+331 GLRDVYGLQPE
-342 EVRADASS
+342 EVREDASS
-350 VFARVHPDDLPAVIA
+350 VFARIHPDDLLAVTA
-365 SIQASADNLSVWHQ
+365 SIQTSAEHLSVWHR
-379 EYRFY
+379 EYRFL
-384 HPAKGLIWLEG
+384 HPIKGLIWLEG
-395 RAAPQRRADD
+395 RAMPQPRADD
-405 STLWH
+405 SILWH
-410 GFITDITQRKRL
+410 GFITDITQRKHL
-422 EQMKSEFVST
+422 EQMKNEFVST

-448 GLINGEALGPVPAAM
+448 GLINGEALGPVPNAM
-463 REMLLIAQSNSQRL
+463 REMLSIAQSNSQRL

-489 LLAGKMSFIPQCL
+489 LLAGKMSFIPQQ
-502 ELDGFLAE
+502 LDIDSFLAE
-510 CAASHQGFARQH
+510 CVTSHQGFARQH
-522 DVQLV
+522 DVQLTYTGGPV
-527 YSGATTVHVMAD
+527 AQITAD
-539 PLRLQQVLSNLLS
+539 PMRLQQVLSNLLS

-559 AGSRVLLSAQALAG
+559 AGSQVLLSAQELG
-573 GRIRVSV
+573 GQIRILVV
-580 ADQGPGI
+580 DQGPGV

-616 LAISKELM
+616 LAISKELI
-624 ERMGGTIGFDPRREG
+624 ERMGGCIGFYPRPG
-639 GAVFWIE
+639 GGSVFWVE
-646 LPAEPREDAS
+646 LPALFQDETL
-656 RGRVPPAVSEEDDHA
+656 

>member
-1 MTTRTRQGQPATP
+1 MTTRKSPGHP
-14 PNERRRLAA
+14 PIPSNESSRLAA
-23 LLEFELLDTPA
+23 LLRFELLDTPA

-72 DASETPREL
+72 DARETPREL

-105 RHNPL
+105 RDNPL

-120 AGMPLADGEGHN
+120 AGMPLADSEGHN

-146 TGQQKEA
+146 TVQQKGA
-153 LRLLAQQAISLFK
+153 LKLLAQQAINLFE
-166 LRLQTRRQHEQAAL
+166 LRLQTRQQQEQAAL

-192 LVIDMEGMI
+192 LITDMAGVI
-201 RQASPGVRP
+201 RQASPGVLP

-217 ALVGQ
+217 TLVGQ

-230 EDRQLR
+230 EERQLQ
-236 PDSVRPLVGPGSE
+236 PDPVRPSFNCGSE
-249 QASLHELSARHR
+249 QASLHELRARHR
-261 TGQRIPVLFSLAP
+261 KGQRIPVLFSLAP
-274 IAMDGSPQL
+274 IAMDGSAQM

-295 EEALQRLQHIAGQLP
+295 EDALQRLQHIAEQLP
-310 GVVYQFQLHK
+310 GVVYQFQLYSD
-320 EGRSCFPYASD
+320 GRSCFPYASE
-331 GLQDVYGLMPE
+331 GLRDVYGLQPE
-342 EVRADASS
+342 EVREDASS
-350 VFARVHPDDLPAVIA
+350 VFARIHPDDLLAVTA
-365 SIQASADNLSVWHQ
+365 SIQASAERLSVWHR
-379 EYRFY
+379 EYRFL
-384 HPAKGLIWLEG
+384 HPIKGLIWLEG
-395 RAAPQRRADD
+395 RAMPQPRADD
-405 STLWH
+405 SILWH
-410 GFITDITQRKRL
+410 GFITDITQRKHL
-422 EQMKSEFVST
+422 EQMKNEFVST

-448 GLINGEALGPVPAAM
+448 GLINGEALGPVPNAM
-463 REMLLIAQSNSQRL
+463 REMLSIAQSNSQRL

-489 LLAGKMSFIPQCL
+489 LLAGKMNFIPQQ
-502 ELDGFLAE
+502 LDIDSFLAE
-510 CAASHQGFARQH
+510 CVTSHQGFARQH
-522 DVQLV
+522 DVQLTYTGGPV
-527 YSGATTVHVMAD
+527 AQITAD
-539 PLRLQQVLSNLLS
+539 PMRLQQVLSNLLS

-559 AGSRVLLSAQALAG
+559 AGSQVLLSAQALG
-573 GRIRVSV
+573 GQIRILVV
-580 ADQGPGI
+580 DQGPGV

-624 ERMGGTIGFDPRREG
+624 ERMGGCIGFYPRPG
-639 GAVFWIE
+639 GGSVFWVE
-646 LPAEPREDAS
+646 LPALFQDETL
-656 RGRVPPAVSEEDDHA
+656 

>member
-1 MTTRTRQGQPATP
+1 MTTRKSPGHPPTP
-14 PNERRRLAA
+14 SNESSRLAA
-23 LLEFELLDTPA
+23 LLRFELLDTPA

-72 DASETPREL
+72 DARETPREL

-105 RHNPL
+105 RDNPL

-120 AGMPLADGEGHN
+120 AGMPLADSEGHN

-146 TGQQKEA
+146 SVQQKGA
-153 LRLLAQQAISLFK
+153 LKLLAQQAINLFE
-166 LRLQTRRQHEQAAL
+166 LRLQTRQQQEQAAL

-192 LVIDMEGMI
+192 LITDMAGVI
-201 RQASPGVRP
+201 RQASPGVLP

-230 EDRQLR
+230 EERQLQ
-236 PDSVRPLVGPGSE
+236 PDPVRPSFNCGSE
-249 QASLHELSARHR
+249 QASLHELRARHR
-261 TGQRIPVLFSLAP
+261 KGQRIPVLFSLAP
-274 IAMDGSPQL
+274 IAMDGSAQM

-295 EEALQRLQHIAGQLP
+295 EEALQRLQHIAEQLP
-310 GVVYQFQLHK
+310 GVVYQFQLYSD
-320 EGRSCFPYASD
+320 GRSCFPYASE
-331 GLQDVYGLMPE
+331 GLRDVYGLQPE
-342 EVRADASS
+342 EVREDASS
-350 VFARVHPDDLPAVIA
+350 VFARIHPDDLLAVTA
-365 SIQASADNLSVWHQ
+365 SIQTSAEHLSVWHR
-379 EYRFY
+379 EYRFL
-384 HPAKGLIWLEG
+384 HPIKGLIWLEG
-395 RAAPQRRADD
+395 RAMPQPRADD
-405 STLWH
+405 SILWH
-410 GFITDITQRKRL
+410 GFITDITQRKHL
-422 EQMKSEFVST
+422 EQMKNEFVST

-448 GLINGEALGPVPAAM
+448 GLINGEALGPVPNAM
-463 REMLLIAQSNSQRL
+463 REMLSIAQSNSQRL
-477 RQLIDDLLDMDK
+477 RKLIDDLLDMDK
-489 LLAGKMSFIPQCL
+489 LLAGKMNFIPQQ
-502 ELDGFLAE
+502 LDIDSFLAE
-510 CAASHQGFARQH
+510 CVTSHQGFARQH
-522 DVQLV
+522 DVQLSYTGGPV
-527 YSGATTVHVMAD
+527 AQVTAD
-539 PLRLQQVLSNLLS
+539 PMRLQQVLSNLLS

-559 AGSRVLLSAQALAG
+559 AGSQVLLSAQELG
-573 GRIRVSV
+573 GQIRILVV
-580 ADQGPGI
+580 DEGPGV

-624 ERMGGTIGFDPRREG
+624 ERMGGCIGFYPRPG
-639 GAVFWIE
+639 GGSVFWVE
-646 LPAEPREDAS
+646 LPALFQDETL
-656 RGRVPPAVSEEDDHA
+656 

>member
-1 MTTRTRQGQPATP
+1 MRTRKSPGHPPTP
-14 PNERRRLAA
+14 SNESSRLAA
-23 LLEFELLDTPA
+23 LLRFELLDTPA

-72 DASETPREL
+72 DARETPREL

-105 RHNPL
+105 RDNPL

-120 AGMPLADGEGHN
+120 AGMPLADSEGHN

-146 TGQQKEA
+146 SVQQKGA
-153 LRLLAQQAISLFK
+153 LKLLAQQAINLFE
-166 LRLQTRRQHEQAAL
+166 LRLQTRQQQEQAAL

-192 LVIDMEGMI
+192 LITDMAGVI
-201 RQASPGVRP
+201 RQASPGVLP

-230 EDRQLR
+230 EERQLQ
-236 PDSVRPLVGPGSE
+236 PDPVRPSFNCGSE
-249 QASLHELSARHR
+249 QASLHELRARHR
-261 TGQRIPVLFSLAP
+261 KGQRIPVLFSLAP
-274 IAMDGSPQL
+274 IAMDGSAQM

-295 EEALQRLQHIAGQLP
+295 EEALQRLQHIAEQLP
-310 GVVYQFQLHK
+310 GVVYQFQLYSD
-320 EGRSCFPYASD
+320 GRSCFPYASE
-331 GLQDVYGLMPE
+331 GLRDVYGLQPE
-342 EVRADASS
+342 EVREDASS
-350 VFARVHPDDLPAVIA
+350 VFARIHPDDLLAVTA
-365 SIQASADNLSVWHQ
+365 SIQTSAEHLSVWHR
-379 EYRFY
+379 EYRFL
-384 HPAKGLIWLEG
+384 HPIKGLIWLEG
-395 RAAPQRRADD
+395 RAMPQPRADD
-405 STLWH
+405 SILWH
-410 GFITDITQRKRL
+410 GFITDITQRKHL
-422 EQMKSEFVST
+422 EQMKNEFVST

-448 GLINGEALGPVPAAM
+448 GLINGEALGPVPNAM

-489 LLAGKMSFIPQCL
+489 LLAGKMSFIPQQ
-502 ELDGFLAE
+502 LDIDSFLAE
-510 CAASHQGFARQH
+510 CVTSHQGFARQH
-522 DVQLV
+522 DVQLTYTGGPV
-527 YSGATTVHVMAD
+527 AQITAD
-539 PLRLQQVLSNLLS
+539 PMRLQQVLSNLLS

-559 AGSRVLLSAQALAG
+559 AGSQVLLSAQELG
-573 GRIRVSV
+573 GQIRILVV
-580 ADQGPGI
+580 DQGPGV

-624 ERMGGTIGFDPRREG
+624 ERMGGCIGFYPRPG
-639 GAVFWIE
+639 GGSVFWVE
-646 LPAEPREDAS
+646 LPALFQDETL
-656 RGRVPPAVSEEDDHA
+656 